1 MPGKEKKLSI
11 GRLATTAVLAAIAIM
26 TAGCDFRSVRPSEKP
41 SGPHFTVMTYNVNY
55 GMPGA
60 AEAAGAILQGDA
72 DIVCLQETTP
82 QWQAYLAGKL
92 SRKYPHRDYK
102 HAGAAGGMAFLAKR
116 PFRQVAQTSPKA
128 GWFPSWIIEAD
139 TPLGPVQICNV
150 HLRPQL
156 SDRGSVTPSAY
167 FNSPDIHRR
176 EISEA
181 YEEMDDSQPR
191 LVVGDFNESDSGGAV
206 AWLTQRGFKD
216 ALSQFN
222 TSAKTWRWK
231 TSLITVKNCF
241 DHVMYS
247 KDLHAVSAWVIDKG
261 KSDHLPVVA
270 IIERAK

>member
-1 MPGKEKKLSI
+1 MHGKKLSI
-11 GRLATTAVLAAIAIM
+11 RQLASIAILAAIAM
-26 TAGCDFRSVRPSEKP
+26 MSAGCDFRSIRPGEEP

-60 AEAAGAILQGDA
+60 AEAAEAILQGDA

-82 QWQAYLAGKL
+82 RWQAYLAGKL
-92 SRKYPHRDYK
+92 SGKYPHRSYK
-102 HAGAAGGMAFLAKR
+102 HGGAAGGMAFLAKR
-116 PFRQVAQTSPKA
+116 PFRQVTQTSPKA

-156 SDRGSVTPSAY
+156 SDRGSFIPTAY
-167 FNSPDIHRR
+167 FNTPDIHRR

-181 YEEMDDSQPR
+181 YGEMDDSRPA
-191 LVVGDFNESDSGGAV
+191 LIVGDFNESDSGGGM
-206 AWLTQRGFKD
+206 AWLAERGFKD

-231 TSLITVKNCF
+231 TSLITLKNRF

-247 KDLHAVSAWVIDKG
+247 SDLRAISAWVIDKG
-261 KSDHLPVVA
+261 KSDHLPLVA